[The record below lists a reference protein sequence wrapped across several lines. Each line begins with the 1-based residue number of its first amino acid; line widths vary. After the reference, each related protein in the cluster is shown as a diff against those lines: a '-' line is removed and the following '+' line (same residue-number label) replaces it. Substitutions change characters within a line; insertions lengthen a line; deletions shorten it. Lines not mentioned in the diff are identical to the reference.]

1 MLLLKVLKCE
11 RNSFLNFYCSSRF
24 FLHTQRRDS
33 NKKYHT
39 TFLSWKNFKFLLF
52 KIILVFFLI
61 RHRLAIN
68 FIVSI
73 NISIVAVIK
82 NVLFFVIQVI
92 IIIIVN
98 SWLWLSCLLLVLCR
112 WWLSWIVRCCF
123 FSEKKKLKFY
133 QLSLKA

>member
-52 KIILVFFLI
+52 KIILIFFLI

-73 NISIVAVIK
+73 NISIIAVIK
-82 NVLFFVIQVI
+82 NVLIFVIQVI

-98 SWLWLSCLLLVLCR
+98 CWLSLSLLLLCR

-123 FSEKKKLKFY
+123 FSEKKLKFY